1 MNNITLNWKKI
12 SKGVPTKRKSAND
25 RAPTNEE
32 ILKLT
37 DYPDRRIKAI
47 VYTVVS
53 SGIRIGAWDYLKWKH
68 VTPYMENGK

>member
-1 MNNITLNWKKI
+1 MKNITLIWKKI
-12 SKGVPTKRKSAND
+12 SKGVPTGRKSTND

-47 VYTVVS
+47 VYTMVS

-68 VTPYMENGK
+68 VTP